1 MNRLN
6 FNWLSSAIGL
16 VAILTIG
23 FVIAQALNQGR
34 AGVEGDYGTAYPPPE
49 GSASPTS
56 ELPPEKATIEQMELE
71 TQQASTQTPYWIAT
85 VWPSPTP
92 GPTSTPDLSY
102 VPHREAGA
110 GIIIS
115 DTASVPG
122 WPLAVYNVWYEIP
135 RGIQVFAGVT
145 DDPTQGA
152 IAILTPYTDIFDP
165 EVYLTPLKAGMI
177 QVADAQDERLIL
189 SSLDGSTIF
198 YFDVPSRQFVDSL
211 TAPNP
216 PTVTPMPTFTP
227 SPTLPLLYTP
237 AASNTPPAYPVISAT
252 PEITQS
258 APNP

>member
-1 MNRLN
+1 MNRQSL
-6 FNWLSSAIGL
+6 NWLSSVIGL
-16 VAILTIG
+16 VAILTVG
-23 FVIAQALNQGR
+23 FVIVQVLNYDR
-34 AGVEGDYGTAYPPPE
+34 TSVESDYVTAYPPPE
-49 GSASPTS
+49 ESASPTS
-56 ELPPEKATIEQMELE
+56 QLPPEKATIEQMGLE
-71 TQQASTQTPYWIAT
+71 TQEAAAQTPYWIAT
-85 VWPSPTP
+85 VWPSPTL

-122 WPLAVYNVWYEIP
+122 WSLAVYNVWYEIP
-135 RGIQVFAGVT
+135 KGIQVFAGVT

-152 IAILTPYTDIFDP
+152 IAVLTPYTDIFEP

-177 QVADAQDERLIL
+177 QVTDAQGERLVL
-189 SSLDGSTIF
+189 SSLDGGTIF

-227 SPTLPLLYTP
+227 SPTLPLYTP
-237 AASNTPPAYPVISAT
+237 AASDTPPPYPVLSAT
-252 PEITQS
+252 PDVTQS
-258 APNP
+258 VPNP